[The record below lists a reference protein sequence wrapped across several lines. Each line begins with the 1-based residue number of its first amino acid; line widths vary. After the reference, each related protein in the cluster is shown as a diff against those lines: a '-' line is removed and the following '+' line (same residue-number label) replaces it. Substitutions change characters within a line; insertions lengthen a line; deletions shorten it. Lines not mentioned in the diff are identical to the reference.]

1 MHVTL
6 SPCCMRL
13 RDAKSLSLQRCGE
26 MWPSDLAD
34 LNPVNYSIWGILQE
48 SVYHLRIH
56 NMKELE
62 KRGGCT
68 LSSRQRLRSGV
79 VVCMH
84 VFAWMV
90 DILNINCEPLTFCCV
105 LFVSS
110 MLVSVIVID
119 INMCKVLILCE
130 MCYFCCLR
138 LSHSIVATQ
147 RMCGRKFLSQ
157 WLWHSLVKLCTKNY
171 ENMSIFAKVTV
182 KKSVAPFLC
191 GHSVYQSACDWVFG
205 WLLHKPLCAFCK
217 ILTVGCIWNFPF
229 LYNIKFCYQVQY
241 TQMYNMHF
249 SFWLPVRDK
258 IKVHWGCSQMLLNA
272 AGMDINDKPSIESC
286 EVAREG
292 TFPLFNV
299 WSHGSCCVWC
309 LECDA
314 VVTDDFGQVAF
325 VSERR
330 AFGF

>member
-1 MHVTL
+1 MTL
-6 SPCCMRL
+6 AFSCEVVHEKLWKYVNICKSYGEKISGTFFMWTQCISICM
-13 RDAKSLSLQRCGE
+13 
-26 MWPSDLAD
+26 
-34 LNPVNYSIWGILQE
+34 
-48 SVYHLRIH
+48 
-56 NMKELE
+56 
-62 KRGGCT
+62 
-68 LSSRQRLRSGV
+68 
-79 VVCMH
+79 
-84 VFAWMV
+84 
-90 DILNINCEPLTFCCV
+90 
-105 LFVSS
+105 
-110 MLVSVIVID
+110 
-119 INMCKVLILCE
+119 
-130 MCYFCCLR
+130 
-138 LSHSIVATQ
+138 
-147 RMCGRKFLSQ
+147 
-157 WLWHSLVKLCTKNY
+157 WLD
-171 ENMSIFAKVTV
+171 F
-182 KKSVAPFLC
+182 
-191 GHSVYQSACDWVFG
+191 FG

-314 VVTDDFGQVAF
+314 VVTDNFGQVAF

-330 AFGF
+330 AFSF